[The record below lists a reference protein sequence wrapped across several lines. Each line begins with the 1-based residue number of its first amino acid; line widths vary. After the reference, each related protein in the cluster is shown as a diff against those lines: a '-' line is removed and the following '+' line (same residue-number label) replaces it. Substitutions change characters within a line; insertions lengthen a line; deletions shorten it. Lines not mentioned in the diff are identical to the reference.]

1 VLPLLLL
8 LLTLTLPSLGLVRS
22 PLLQG
27 GGAALLNAHDLAWV
41 PVLGGLV
48 LPQLLLLLLLLLT
61 LPHLGLVRSLL
72 LQGGGAA
79 LLNAH
84 DLAWAPVL
92 GGLVLGLRHLGLGGL
107 APAEAMA
114 IEAELAAW
122 QKEGNFRDRDNA
134 LRWAHAVQDNIYDAV
149 LGCG

>member
-1 VLPLLLL
+1 V
-8 LLTLTLPSLGLVRS
+8 
-22 PLLQG
+22 
-27 GGAALLNAHDLAWV
+27 A
-41 PVLGGLV
+41 
-48 LPQLLLLLLLLLT
+48 
-61 LPHLGLVRSLL
+61 SLL
-72 LQGGGAA
+72 LQGGGVA

-114 IEAELAAW
+114 IEAELTEW

-134 LRWAHAVQDNIYDAV
+134 LRWVRC
-149 LGCG
+149 LGSNRHGLLG

>member
-1 VLPLLLL
+1 M
-8 LLTLTLPSLGLVRS
+8 
-22 PLLQG
+22 
-27 GGAALLNAHDLAWV
+27 
-41 PVLGGLV
+41 
-48 LPQLLLLLLLLLT
+48 
-61 LPHLGLVRSLL
+61 

-134 LRWAHAVQDNIYDAV
+134 LR
-149 LGCG
+149 